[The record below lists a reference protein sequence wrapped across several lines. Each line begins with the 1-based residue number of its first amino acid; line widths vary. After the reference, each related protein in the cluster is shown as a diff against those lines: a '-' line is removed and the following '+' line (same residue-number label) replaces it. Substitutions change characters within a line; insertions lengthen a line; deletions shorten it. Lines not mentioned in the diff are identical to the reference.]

1 MSDMTNEQIIEEFK
15 RQARLCSG
23 IGKAKM
29 LEIVEQQFDGKK
41 KHAWRFYMN
50 GSFCERCGV
59 QLGSPQSVKGEC
71 QR

>member
-1 MSDMTNEQIIEEFK
+1 MTAIDKQIVEEFK

-23 IGKAKM
+23 IGKEKM
-29 LEIVEQQFDGKK
+29 LEIVEQQFDGKRE
-41 KHAWRFYMN
+41 HAWRFDMN

-59 QLGSPQSVKGEC
+59 RIGSDQSVEEC